1 MANESKVALVTG
13 ASRGVGK
20 GIAIELGRHGF
31 TVVVTARS
39 VAEREVNN
47 WPGTIGQTAE
57 EVEAAGGRAM
67 PMRLDLRD
75 TANIRQVFDD
85 TMSQLGR
92 LDVMVNNARYA
103 DSGYITKL
111 VDTEWSDLE
120 SMIDTNFRAVL
131 LFHHLCVPVMI
142 RQGGGVIVNLT
153 SVEAHRDSTGMPGQG
168 STGIGYPVT
177 KAASH
182 RIAAAL
188 AREVQEHNITVL
200 NLNPGHTL
208 TERHT
213 DNQGGNVSNVNIDRS
228 DTHGVWIPAKAAAYI
243 ATCPNPAAFNGK
255 SIDARPFVEEM
266 GLATPQEL
274 VSPWTG

>member
-1 MANESKVALVTG
+1 MANEAKVALVTG

-20 GIAIELGRHGF
+20 GISIELGRLGF

-39 VAEREVNN
+39 VAERAVNN
-47 WPGTIGQTAE
+47 WPGTIGQTAG
-57 EVEAAGGRAM
+57 EVEAAGGRAV

-75 TANIRQVFDD
+75 MDNVRQVFDD
-85 TMSQLGR
+85 TISQLGR

-103 DSGYITKL
+103 DSGYVTKL
-111 VDTEWSDLE
+111 VDTDWSDLE
-120 SMIDTNFRAVL
+120 AMIDTNFRAVL

-142 RQGGGVIVNLT
+142 EQGGGVIINLT
-153 SVEAHRDSTGMPGQG
+153 SGAAQHDTAGMPGKG

-182 RIAAAL
+182 RIAPAL
-188 AREVQEHNITVL
+188 AKEVADHNIAVL
-200 NLNPGHTL
+200 NLDPGHTL

-213 DNQGGNVSNVNIDRS
+213 DTQGGNVSNVNIDRS

-243 ATCPNPAAFNGK
+243 ATCANPIAFTGK
-255 SIDARPFVEEM
+255 SIVARPFVEEM
-266 GLATPQEL
+266 GLATPEEL
-274 VSPWTG
+274 ATPWKA

>member
-20 GIAIELGRHGF
+20 GIAIELGKLGF

-57 EVEAAGGRAM
+57 EVEAAGGRAVA
-67 PMRLDLRD
+67 MRLDLRD
-75 TANIRQVFDD
+75 MDNVRQVFND
-85 TMSQLGR
+85 TIGQLGR

-103 DSGYITKL
+103 DSGYVTKL
-111 VDTEWSDLE
+111 VDTNWDDLE
-120 SMIDTNFRAVL
+120 AMIDTNFRAVL
-131 LFHHLCVPVMI
+131 LFHHLCIPVMI
-142 RQGGGVIVNLT
+142 EQGGGVIINLT
-153 SVEAHRDSTGMPGQG
+153 SGAAQHDTPGMPGKG

-177 KAASH
+177 KAAAH

-188 AREVQEHNITVL
+188 AKEIAEHNIAVL
-200 NLNPGHTL
+200 NLDPGHTL

-213 DNQGGNVSNVNIDRS
+213 DTQGGNVSNVNIDRS

-243 ATCPNPAAFNGK
+243 ATCPNPIAFTGK
-255 SIDARPFVEEM
+255 SINAKPFVEEM
-266 GLATPQEL
+266 GLATPEEL
-274 VSPWTG
+274 ATPWKG

>member
-1 MANESKVALVTG
+1 MASESKVALVTG

-20 GIAIELGRHGF
+20 GIAVELGRRGF

-39 VAEREVNN
+39 IVEREVNN
-47 WPGTIGQTAE
+47 WPGTIAQTAE
-57 EVEAAGGRAM
+57 VIEAAGGRAL

-75 TANIRQVFDD
+75 TANIHQVFDD

-92 LDVMVNNARYA
+92 IDVMVNNARYA
-103 DSGYITKL
+103 DSGYVTKL
-111 VDTEWSDLE
+111 VDTDWNDLE
-120 SMIDTNFRAVL
+120 AMIDTNFRAVL
-131 LFHHLCVPVMI
+131 LFHHLCIPVMI
-142 RQGGGVIVNLT
+142 RQGGGVIINLT
-153 SVEAHRDSTGMPGQG
+153 SGAAHHDSTAMPGQG

-188 AREVQEHNITVL
+188 AREVQEHNIAVL

-213 DNQGGNVSNVNIDRS
+213 DPQGGKVSNVNIDRS

-243 ATCPNPAAFNGK
+243 ATCPNPVAFNGK

-266 GLATPQEL
+266 GLATPEEL